1 MSNVETGKRC
11 PNCGAEGDYH
21 GEHETVVKNYRFA
34 WGAVA
39 DVGWRCWSCGYEWGF
54 ELPESSKS
62 DLVRGKAIGN
72 GDGD

>member
-1 MSNVETGKRC
+1 
-11 PNCGAEGDYH
+11 
-21 GEHETVVKNYRFA
+21 NYRFP

-62 DLVRGKAIGN
+62 GLVRGKAIRN